1 MTTNRKLNLIA
12 EGIEAFR
19 FTREYV
25 GEDLLPEVPGWSWY
39 DWVTKARAEVE
50 GEVTTNRKLNALAA
64 AVVLAVV
71 SAAWVGIGVVV
82 GWAVWG

>member
-1 MTTNRKLNLIA
+1 MSNRLRDLIA
-12 EGIEAFR
+12 EGIEAFH

-50 GEVTTNRKLNALAA
+50 GEVTTNRKLNAPAT